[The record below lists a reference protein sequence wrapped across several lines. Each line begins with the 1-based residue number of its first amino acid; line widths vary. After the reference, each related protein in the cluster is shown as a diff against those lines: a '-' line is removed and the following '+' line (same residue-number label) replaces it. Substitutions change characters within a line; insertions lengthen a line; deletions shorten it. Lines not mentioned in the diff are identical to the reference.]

1 MENKLTDPPEEL
13 DPTTPPEPEYPTPAP
28 ESVEVK
34 FGRITF
40 ISPDE
45 GAFVELISQ
54 SVEQQSQ
61 QTKTE
66 LFVSKEL
73 LANFKAGSQTLSI
86 DQMVQVTKI
95 GDKII
100 DIKPY

>member
-1 MENKLTDPPEEL
+1 MNDNLTDPPKPD
-13 DPTTPPEPEYPTPAP
+13 DPIPAP
-28 ESVEVK
+28 KSVEVK

-40 ISPDE
+40 ISPDK

-54 SVEQQSQ
+54 SAEQQTL

-73 LANFKAGSQTLSI
+73 LANLQLGSQALSI
-86 DQMVQVTKI
+86 DQLVQVTKI
-95 GDKII
+95 GEKIV